1 MALSQR
7 NFEALQHFAAYAP
20 ATVTATGA
28 ATSVDLLGY
37 DGDVVFVMQ
46 ATAAGA
52 ATAFKVRMEH
62 SDTTDAGDFTA
73 ITGGAFEDIGNAAY
87 LDSVAISKDDVKRY
101 VRVNIYEETGSAS
114 SIISVTGVGVKKYQ

>member
-37 DGDVVFVMQ
+37 DGDVVFVLQ
-46 ATAAGA
+46 ATAAGVGNA
-52 ATAFKVRMEH
+52 LKVRLEE
-62 SDTTDAGDFTA
+62 SDESAANFTA
-73 ITGGAFEDIGNAAY
+73 ITGGGFTDIGNAAA
-87 LDSVAISKDDVKRY
+87 LSSVAISKDDVKRY
-101 VRVNIYEETGSAS
+101 VRVNIFEETGTAS
-114 SIISVTGVGVKKYQ
+114 SIVSVTGLGVKKYQ

>member
-1 MALSQR
+1 MSLNQR

-28 ATSVDLLGY
+28 ASSVDLMGY

-46 ATAAGA
+46 ATAAGSA
-52 ATAFKVRMEH
+52 AGFKVRLEH
-62 SDTTDAGDFTA
+62 SDESASGFEA

-101 VRVNIYEETGSAS
+101 VRVNIHEEVGAAS
-114 SIISVTGVGVKKYQ
+114 SIISVTGLGVKKYQ

>member
-7 NFEALQHFAAYAP
+7 SFEALQHFAAYAP

-28 ATSVDLLGY
+28 GSSIDLLGY

-46 ATAAGA
+46 ATAAGS
-52 ATAFKVRMEH
+52 ATAFKVRLEE
-62 SDTTDAGDFTA
+62 SDESAANFTA

-114 SIISVTGVGVKKYQ
+114 SIISVTGLGVKKYQ

>member
-37 DGDVVFVMQ
+37 DGDVVFVLQ

-52 ATAFKVRMEH
+52 AAGFKVRLEE
-62 SDTTDAGDFTA
+62 SDESGANFTA
-73 ITGGAFEDIGNAAY
+73 ITGGGFTDIGNAAY
-87 LDSVAISKDDVKRY
+87 VGSVAVSKDDVKRY
-101 VRVNIYEETGSAS
+101 VRINIYEEVGTAS
-114 SIISVTGVGVKKYQ
+114 SVISATGFGVKKYQ

>member
-37 DGDVVFVMQ
+37 DGDVVFVLQ
-46 ATAAGA
+46 ATAAGPGNA
-52 ATAFKVRMEH
+52 LKVRLEQ
-62 SDTTDAGDFTA
+62 SDEIAANFTA
-73 ITGGAFEDIGNAAY
+73 ITGGGFTDIGDAA
-87 LDSVAISKDDVKRY
+87 LLSSVAISKDDVKRY
-101 VRVNIYEETGSAS
+101 VRVNIYEETGTAS
-114 SIISVTGVGVKKYQ
+114 SIVSVTGLGVKKYQ

>member
-46 ATAAGA
+46 ATATA
-52 ATAFKVRMEH
+52 ADTALKVRLEH
-62 SDTTDAGDFTA
+62 SDESAANFTA
-73 ITGGAFEDIGNAAY
+73 ITGGGFDDIGAAAY

-101 VRVNIYEETGSAS
+101 VRVNIYEETGAAS
-114 SIISVTGVGVKKYQ
+114 SIVSVTGFGVKKYQ